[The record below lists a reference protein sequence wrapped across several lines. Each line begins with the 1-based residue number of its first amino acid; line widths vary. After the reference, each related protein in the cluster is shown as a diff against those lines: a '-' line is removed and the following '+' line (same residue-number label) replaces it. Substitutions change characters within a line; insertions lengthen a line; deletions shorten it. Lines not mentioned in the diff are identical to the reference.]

1 MLNDG
6 LAEITDQQ
14 NTIIKMQS
22 DLISKLY
29 LMLLQHTNTEEL
41 DNCGVINQIS
51 EIVKLKG

>member
-29 LMLLQHTNTEEL
+29 LMLLQYTNTEEL

-51 EIVKLKG
+51 EIAKLKG